1 MKKRFLLSLLLIF
14 VSVSIYSNTFH
25 VPFTFDDYH
34 SIVLNTKIRS
44 WRDLPAIWSFTRT
57 RFLTYFTFALNYH
70 FGGLKVSGYH
80 LVNLFIHLA
89 CAFAVWSLVNLL
101 ELRCRGRASDTG
113 FVAALIFLVHP
124 VQIQAVT
131 YIVQRAASLATLFY
145 LLAIIFFLLFRLSES
160 NLKELSSGK
169 KQQVNGWYLACCL
182 TTVAAMFTKEIC
194 FTLPLM
200 LLVID
205 WLLYPEICWR
215 RRAWQFI
222 PLLLTLVII
231 PGLFALSTRK
241 VNLGELGRIAEP
253 TGTISPYH
261 YLVTQFRV
269 IVTYLRLL
277 IFPLNQNLDYDY
289 PVYRSFWSTACWS
302 SFLILVALIV
312 GGFIAYRRKNLMFT
326 LAVIWFFLSLSVES
340 SIYPIRD
347 VIFEHRLY
355 LPMVSYGISVA
366 LLFSFL
372 KNQASKYLWLLA
384 LIMLVCGYGSLTYLR
399 NGIWKSNVSLWADV
413 AAKSPGKARA
423 HHNYGQALFAEK
435 KYDEAMKEFNTALRL
450 DPSFVLTYFT
460 RGGLYASRGQYQL
473 AIKDFNEVL
482 KRSLDKTRLA
492 HVYLA
497 RGKVYAEMEDYQA
510 SLNDFNQAISL
521 DSKNAVAYS
530 ERGLLF
536 AKQGNYQQAIKDFDR
551 ALRLDSHSAEA
562 YNNRGLARIYMGEIE
577 AGLMD
582 FRRALAE
589 APEFA
594 SVYLNLGLAYFRR
607 GDFSESLNA
616 YRKALEM
623 DPNLIQAYAGMAMVY
638 KAKGQT
644 DKALEQL
651 EMALQ
656 KKPEDLRTRQ
666 VYEKLEKQRQRV
678 LTAARQSVALSCCE
692 KGNYFREKGQLHQ
705 ALEQY
710 TLALK
715 EDPHFAAAYYN
726 RARTYQE
733 LGRNEEALQDYI
745 NALKYNPKDSQ
756 AWNNKGFLLDRQGNI
771 DQAISD
777 YSQAILCDRKNSQA
791 YNNRGN
797 AYFKKGEYEKAV
809 EDYTHALE
817 LNPALA
823 EAYRNRGMAYGK
835 LKDYQSAALDF
846 QKYLEL
852 NPDDPKKEAL
862 KAFINRHL
870 Q

>member
-1 MKKRFLLSLLLIF
+1 MKKRVLLSLLLICL
-14 VSVSIYSNTFH
+14 SVSIYSNTFH

-44 WRDLPAIWSFTRT
+44 WKDFSDIWSFTRT

-80 LVNLFIHLA
+80 LVNLLIHLA
-89 CAFAVWSLVNLL
+89 CAFAVWSLVELL
-101 ELRCRGRASDTG
+101 ELRCRGYISYMG

-124 VQIQAVT
+124 VQTQAVT

-145 LLAIIFFLLFRLSES
+145 LMATIFFLRFRLTQ
-160 NLKELSSGK
+160 SSLQEKPRLAG
-169 KQQVNGWYLACCL
+169 QGVNVWYSACCL

-205 WLLYPEICWR
+205 RLLYPEITWR
-215 RRAWQFI
+215 KRMREFV

-241 VNLGELGRIAEP
+241 VNLGELGRLAEP

-289 PVYRSFWSTACWS
+289 PVYRSFWSTPCWS

-312 GGFIAYRRKNLMFT
+312 SGFIGYRRKNIMFA
-326 LAVIWFFLSLSVES
+326 LAVVWFFLSLSVES
-340 SIYPIRD
+340 SVYPIRD

-372 KNQASKYLWLLA
+372 KNHASKHLWLLA
-384 LIMLVCGYGSLTYLR
+384 LIMLICGYGSLTYFR
-399 NGIWKSNVSLWADV
+399 NNIWKSNVTLWADV
-413 AAKSPGKARA
+413 AAKSPNKARA
-423 HHNYGQALFAEK
+423 HHNYGQALFAER
-435 KYDEAMKEFNTALRL
+435 KYDEAMKEFNVALQL

-460 RGGLYASRGQYQL
+460 RGGLYASRGQYEL

-492 HVYLA
+492 QVYLA

-536 AKQGNYQQAIKDFDR
+536 ARQGNYQQAIKDFDR
-551 ALRLDSHSAEA
+551 ALQIDSHSAEA
-562 YNNRGLARIYMGEIE
+562 YNNRGLARIYQGETE

-589 APEFA
+589 APEFVR
-594 SVYLNLGLAYFRR
+594 VYLNIGLAYFRR

-638 KAKGQT
+638 QAKGQT

-651 EMALQ
+651 EMALR
-656 KKPEDLRTRQ
+656 KKPEDLKTKEI
-666 VYEKLEKQRQRV
+666 YEKLEKQRQRV
-678 LTAARQSVALSCCE
+678 LTAARQSVALSYCE
-692 KGNYFREKGQLHQ
+692 KGNFFREKGELQK
-705 ALEQY
+705 AIEQY
-710 TLALK
+710 TLALN

-733 LGRNEEALQDYI
+733 LGKNEEALSDYTS
-745 NALKYNPKDSQ
+745 AVKYNPKDSQ

-777 YSQAILCDRKNSQA
+777 YSRAILCDGKNSQA

-797 AYFKKGEYEKAV
+797 AYFKKGEYEKAIA
-809 EDYTHALE
+809 DYTQALE
-817 LNPALA
+817 LNPSLA

-835 LKDYQSAALDF
+835 LKDYRNAALDF

-870 Q
+870 L